1 MFDLPEGFD
10 PYLGPTCVVCKTA
23 VPAQKV
29 GFEKGA
35 ASVCVYCVA
44 EIRGRP
50 GPARRRPARRGPGS
64 ALAPSGVTLK
74 GTAR

>member
-44 EIRGRP
+44 EIRGQDPDRP
-50 GPARRRPARRGPGS
+50 EDDQPGGSRVQPWPRRG
-64 ALAPSGVTLK
+64 LL
-74 GTAR
+74 